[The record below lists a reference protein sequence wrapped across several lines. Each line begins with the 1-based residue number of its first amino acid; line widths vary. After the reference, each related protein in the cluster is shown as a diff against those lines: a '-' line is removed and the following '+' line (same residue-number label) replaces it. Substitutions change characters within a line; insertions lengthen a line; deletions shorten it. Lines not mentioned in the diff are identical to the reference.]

1 MAATCALILTELRGA
16 SIQSLIKGGHGVM
29 LRFTQ
34 IIIAAFADV
43 PLGGEP
49 LMRHLVNLTSRL
61 IIDVLDHADREGR
74 RASQMTLQPR
84 QSVVEGVEAGDDFAK
99 WVATR
104 PGVLDRDGLQSIQA
118 LPEFARGGAT

>member
-1 MAATCALILTELRGA
+1 
-16 SIQSLIKGGHGVM
+16 M

-49 LMRHLVNLTSRL
+49 LMHLVNLTSRL

-74 RASQMTLQPR
+74 RAAQMALQPR
-84 QSVVEGVEAGDDFAK
+84 QSIVEGVEAGDDFAK
-99 WVATR
+99 WVENPVRASR
-104 PGVLDRDGLQSIQA
+104 
-118 LPEFARGGAT
+118 